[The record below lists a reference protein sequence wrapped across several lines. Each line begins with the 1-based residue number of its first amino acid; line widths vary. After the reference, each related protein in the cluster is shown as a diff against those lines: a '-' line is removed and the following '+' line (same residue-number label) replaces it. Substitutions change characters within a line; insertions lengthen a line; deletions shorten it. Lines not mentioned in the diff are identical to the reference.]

1 MLLTN
6 DDFMLLYQRHG
17 QYDETFKEDEKRIL
31 TPLGR
36 QQAHLTGE
44 RLKEMISGI
53 DDKFKAVPVGVIRVS
68 NMTRAKETAS
78 IISSHLPDYIE
89 RAEPDELL
97 NEGM

>member
-1 MLLTN
+1 MYSDHLLC
-6 DDFMLLYQRHG
+6 RHG

-36 QQAHLTGE
+36 RQAHLTGE
-44 RLKEMISGI
+44 RLKEMICGI
-53 DDKFKAVPVGVIRVS
+53 DDSNFKAVPVGVIHVS
-68 NMTRAKETAS
+68 DMARAKETAS

-89 RAEPDELL
+89 RSQPDDLL